1 MYCCA
6 LVFAPQRSL
15 VRKQFK
21 GEMLNWIKRSP
32 QIVEEWSSLLQTL
45 EGHTDSVIA
54 VASSPDGTLV
64 ASASHDRIVRLWD
77 AATGAATQTLQGHA
91 DTANVVA
98 FSPDGTLVA
107 SASSGG
113 AVWLWDAVT
122 GTVLQRLENLLRF
135 HLSVF

>member
-1 MYCCA
+1 MYYCA

-21 GEMLNWIKRSP
+21 REMPNWTKRCP

-45 EGHTDSVIA
+45 EGHIDSIIA
-54 VASSPDGTLV
+54 VTSSPDGTLV
-64 ASASHDRIVRLWD
+64 ASASHDRTVRLWD

-107 SASSGG
+107 SPSSGG
-113 AVWLWDAVT
+113 AVRLWDVVI
-122 GTVLQRLENLLRF
+122 GTAL
-135 HLSVF
+135 